1 MNRKVWEGETFELL
15 LNNGMFQIT
24 DYGPL
29 CSPTSHFDIRR
40 DDKQRLLL
48 TTRCDEKSRNGSLN
62 SLKLPAGTVHSNIA
76 CITLSSSDMTVIA
89 KGVRPFDQ
97 SSSHH
102 VANVQEVTEKIWIN
116 SLESA
121 PDDVERVHQ
130 LIEWVDN
137 VDTSLYIWPHNLEE
151 NLETTATRTLSGGGE
166 TLIQHTKERTLSSS
180 GCLRLNIAGN
190 EIYIAPVQNH
200 KRERPSGPGFILYK
214 KFPCDDIRRKIREC
228 LSFAFGLPLVY
239 LGYTL
244 LSKEFEFIGFQAV
257 TPYIIDE
264 RIYSFQALPP
274 APVGSGHVR
283 LIAPDV
289 FSKTV
294 NALFAHYDEIDFQHI
309 SWIYWHAMCSPMHTQ
324 PVQLGAGIEA
334 LQKAYR
340 KLKKSKYKTSLLD
353 STNAKHLKDKFL
365 EIVGAMTLGDTEK
378 KELIKKA
385 SGLNTASLSVQSER
399 FFASLPLNMGDK
411 EENAWQRRNDAAHG
425 NATKPGGSIELI
437 RDIQLL
443 KNTFHRIVISMTGAS
458 SQYIDCYSPKFPIR
472 QLGETVEAKGRFYFE
487 ER

>member
-1 MNRKVWEGETFELL
+1 MNRKVWEVETFERL
-15 LNNGMFQIT
+15 LNNGMFHIT

-29 CSPTSHFDIRR
+29 CSPISRFDIRR

-48 TTRCDEKSRNGSLN
+48 TTRCDEKSRNGSIN
-62 SLKLPAGTVHSNIA
+62 SLKLPAGTVHSSIA
-76 CITLSSSDMTVIA
+76 SITLSSSDMTVIA
-89 KGVRPFDQ
+89 KGVMPFNQ

-102 VANVQEVTEKIWIN
+102 VTNVREVTEKIWIN
-116 SLESA
+116 SLESV
-121 PDDVERVHQ
+121 PDDVDLVHQ

-151 NLETTATRTLSGGGE
+151 NLETRATRTLSGGGE
-166 TLIQHTKERTLSSS
+166 TLIQHAKERTLSSR

-190 EIYIAPVQNH
+190 EIYIAPFKNH
-200 KRERPSGPGFILYK
+200 KGERPSGPGFILYK

-244 LSKEFEFIGFQAV
+244 LSKEFEFIGFHAV
-257 TPYIIDE
+257 TPYIIDK

-274 APVGSGHVR
+274 APVGNGHAR
-283 LIAPDV
+283 LIDPEV
-289 FSKTV
+289 FLKTV
-294 NALFAHYDEIDFQHI
+294 NALFAHYDELGFQHI

-340 KLKKSKYKTSLLD
+340 KLNKSKYKTCLLAP
-353 STNAKHLKDKFL
+353 TNAKHLRDEFL
-365 EIVGAMTLGDTEK
+365 KIVNTMILEDTEK
-378 KELIKKA
+378 KELLKKA
-385 SGLNTASLSVQSER
+385 SELNTASLRVQSER

-411 EENAWQRRNDAAHG
+411 ENNAWQRRNDAAHG
-425 NATKPGGSIELI
+425 NATKPDGSIELI

-443 KNTFHRIVISMTGAS
+443 KNTFHRIVINMTGAS
-458 SQYIDCYSPKFPIR
+458 SQYIDCYSPNFPIR
-472 QLGETVEAKGRFYFE
+472 QLGETVEAKNRLYFE

>member
-1 MNRKVWEGETFELL
+1 MNRKAWKEESFELL
-15 LNNGMFQIT
+15 LNNGRFQIT
-24 DYGPL
+24 EFGPL
-29 CSPTSHFDIRR
+29 SSPIRNFEIKR

-62 SLKLPAGTVHSNIA
+62 SPQLPAGTVHPNIA
-76 CITLSSSDMTVIA
+76 SITLSSSNMTVIA

-97 SSSHH
+97 SSPEH
-102 VANVQEVTEKIWIN
+102 VTNDREVTEKAWID
-116 SLESA
+116 SLESQL
-121 PDDVERVHQ
+121 DDIEQVHQ

-137 VDTSLYIWPHNLEE
+137 VDTTVYIWPHNMKE
-151 NLETTATRTLSGGGE
+151 NLETTATRTFSGGDE
-166 TLIQHTKERTLSSS
+166 TLTQYAKEWAVSSR

-190 EIYIAPVQNH
+190 EIYIAPFQNH

-257 TPYIIDE
+257 TPYVIE
-264 RIYSFQALPP
+264 SIYSAPALPP
-274 APVGSGHVR
+274 APVGSGHVK
-283 LIAPDV
+283 LIDPDV

-294 NALFAHYDEIDFQHI
+294 NALFAHYDALNFRHV
-309 SWIYWHAMCSPMHTQ
+309 SWIYWHAMCSPVHTQ
-324 PVQLGAGIEA
+324 PVQFGGGIEA
-334 LQKAYR
+334 LRKAY
-340 KLKKSKYKTSLLD
+340 KELKNSQYKTSILD
-353 STNAKHLKDKFL
+353 QDNDASHLKGEFL
-365 EIVGAMTLGDTEK
+365 KIIDTMNLKDGEK
-378 KELIKKA
+378 KELLKKA
-385 SGLNTASLSVQSER
+385 DDLNNASLRVQSER
-399 FFASLPLNMGDK
+399 FIASLSLNMGEK
-411 EENAWQRRNDAAHG
+411 EKNSWQRRNDAAHG
-425 NATKPGGSIELI
+425 NAPKADDSIELR

-472 QLGETVEAKGRFYFE
+472 QLGETVEAKDRFFFE
-487 ER
+487 G